1 MSDASTNTAAQQAIK
16 INGVSF
22 TPEQLQKLKSKG
34 VESKELCNY
43 SQSQLTAMLNGQ
55 DPAAISAASSSA
67 TNPSTSAF
75 GGLTNATKSVSDG
88 VGSVFGGLTNIATS
102 TVKGVANV
110 ATRTVNGV
118 TAGLDALGSAISG
131 QSGLYSVPS
140 QSTVTPQS
148 QSINA
153 MAAKAAAGA
162 NVSVDPETANAMTKS
177 MLTPQE
183 QAGQAIIIDPEDGL
197 PALKTGLVS
206 GLKNATQDIQHTGKV
221 SDAAKNQ
228 LSAAKNSLGTLDTQI
243 ADLEKDVSS
252 LQNLKPTADKAYGEL
267 VGDMRKITDPAQQA
281 KVDQYQNISA
291 KYTDTQATANK
302 LKGDYEMIPETTTD
316 SQGNT
321 IKNPQKE
328 ALKQEY
334 EKTQKQATELEQQR
348 NALKAE
354 MEKNPQLQSIA
365 NNVDAI
371 NDFTSNYNIKKA
383 DLNKK
388 KEFRESVRTQTN
400 TLEELMTSSSGGT
413 STD

>member
-1 MSDASTNTAAQQAIK
+1 MSDASTNSAAQQAIK

-34 VESKELCNY
+34 IESKQLCNY

-55 DPAAISAASSSA
+55 DPSTIQSATKNPHSSSM
-67 TNPSTSAF
+67 F
-75 GGLTNATKSVSDG
+75 GGLTSSISSGVSKT
-88 VGSVFGGLTNIATS
+88 FGGLTDVASS
-102 TVKGVANV
+102 TLKGVSNV

-118 TAGLDALGSAISG
+118 TDGLDALSAAISG
-131 QSGLYSVPS
+131 KSGVYNVAS
-140 QSTVTPQS
+140 QQTVTPQS

-197 PALKTGLVS
+197 PAINTGLGT

-221 SDAAKNQ
+221 SDATKNQ

-243 ADLEKDVSS
+243 ADLEKDVSN
-252 LQNLKPTADKAYGEL
+252 LQNLKSTANKAYGEL
-267 VGDMRKITDPAQQA
+267 KNDIHKITDPAQLE

-291 KYTDTQATANK
+291 QYTDTQATANK
-302 LKGDYEMIPETTTD
+302 LKSDYEMTPETTTD
-316 SQGNT
+316 SQGKT
-321 IKNPQKE
+321 IQNPQKE

-334 EKTQKQATELEQQR
+334 EKTQEQATKLEQQR

>member
-1 MSDASTNTAAQQAIK
+1 MSDASTNSAAQQAIK

-55 DPAAISAASSSA
+55 DPAAIRAAASSA
-67 TNPSTSAF
+67 TNPSTGAF
-75 GGLTNATKSVSDG
+75 GGLTNTTKSVSGG
-88 VGSVFGGLTNIATS
+88 VGKVFGGLTNAAPS
-102 TVKGVANV
+102 TVKGV
-110 ATRTVNGV
+110 TK
-118 TAGLDALGSAISG
+118 GLDALGSAISG

-197 PALKTGLVS
+197 PAINTGLGT

-221 SDAAKNQ
+221 SDATKNQ

-243 ADLEKDVSS
+243 ADLEKDVSN
-252 LQNLKPTADKAYGEL
+252 LQNLKSTANKAYGEL
-267 VGDMRKITDPAQQA
+267 AGDIGKITDPAQQA

-291 KYTDTQATANK
+291 QYTDTQATANK
-302 LKGDYEMIPETTTD
+302 LKGDYEMIPETTTN

-354 MEKNPQLQSIA
+354 MEKNPQLQAIA